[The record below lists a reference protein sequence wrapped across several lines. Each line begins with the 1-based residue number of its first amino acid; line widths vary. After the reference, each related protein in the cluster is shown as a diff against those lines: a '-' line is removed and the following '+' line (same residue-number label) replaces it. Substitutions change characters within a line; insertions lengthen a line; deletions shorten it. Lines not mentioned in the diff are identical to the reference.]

1 MSVKVKSMNF
11 ASLLICA
18 VAALFSLGMIFF
30 FGGGDWLVAASSAV
44 MTGFVT
50 YVVSRYIIWR
60 FVLYRIKPIYQLML
74 ERDLSVGELAGHFKG
89 NDIISNAGLDI
100 AEWAG
105 KKAAEIDRLKDMENY
120 RKEFLGNVSHEL
132 KTPLFTLQG
141 YVITL
146 LDNGAGDPETNVRYL
161 EKANKNI
168 ERLIAIVHD
177 LEEISK
183 LEMKVMNLEREQF
196 DIVALA
202 EETAESFNIQENEN
216 KIAIKVAG
224 ELPIYVFADRRRIEQ
239 VFVNLMS
246 NSIKYGRKGGS
257 TTVKFIDM
265 FDKVMVEITD
275 NGIGISKENLPR
287 VFERFFRAD
296 TIRSQENGGTGLG
309 LAIVKHIVEAHG
321 ENIVVRSELGKG
333 TTFGFTLK
341 KYL

>member
-1 MSVKVKSMNF
+1 MSAKVKSMNF

-30 FGGGDWLVAASSAV
+30 FGGGDWLVAVSSARRA
-44 MTGFVT
+44 GFVT

-146 LDNGAGDPETNVRYL
+146 LDNGAGDPGNQRQIPSRPTR
-161 EKANKNI
+161 
-168 ERLIAIVHD
+168 
-177 LEEISK
+177 
-183 LEMKVMNLEREQF
+183 
-196 DIVALA
+196 
-202 EETAESFNIQENEN
+202 T
-216 KIAIKVAG
+216 
-224 ELPIYVFADRRRIEQ
+224 
-239 VFVNLMS
+239 
-246 NSIKYGRKGGS
+246 
-257 TTVKFIDM
+257 
-265 FDKVMVEITD
+265 
-275 NGIGISKENLPR
+275 
-287 VFERFFRAD
+287 
-296 TIRSQENGGTGLG
+296 
-309 LAIVKHIVEAHG
+309 
-321 ENIVVRSELGKG
+321 
-333 TTFGFTLK
+333 
-341 KYL
+341 

>member
-1 MSVKVKSMNF
+1 
-11 ASLLICA
+11 
-18 VAALFSLGMIFF
+18 
-30 FGGGDWLVAASSAV
+30 
-44 MTGFVT
+44 
-50 YVVSRYIIWR
+50 
-60 FVLYRIKPIYQLML
+60 
-74 ERDLSVGELAGHFKG
+74 
-89 NDIISNAGLDI
+89 
-100 AEWAG
+100 
-105 KKAAEIDRLKDMENY
+105 MENS

-146 LDNGAGDPETNVRYL
+146 LDNGASDAQTNLRYL

-168 ERLIAIVHD
+168 DRLIAIVHD

-183 LEMKVMNLEREQF
+183 LEMKVLNLEREQF

-202 EETAESFNIQENEN
+202 QETADSFNMQENEN
-216 KIAIKVAG
+216 NIVIKVDG

-246 NSIKYGRKGGS
+246 NSIKYGRKRGA
-257 TTVKFIDM
+257 TTVKFVDM

-287 VFERFFRAD
+287 VFERFFRVD
-296 TIRSQENGGTGLG
+296 TVRSQENGGTGLG
-309 LAIVKHIVEAHG
+309 LSIVKHIVEAHG